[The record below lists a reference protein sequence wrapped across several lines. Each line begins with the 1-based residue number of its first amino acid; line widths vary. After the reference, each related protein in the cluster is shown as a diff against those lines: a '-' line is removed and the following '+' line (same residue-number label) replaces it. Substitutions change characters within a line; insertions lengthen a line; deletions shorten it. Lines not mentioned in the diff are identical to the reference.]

1 MHDTDNEI
9 TIQGQPGSP
18 GIAFG
23 PIHVVARGF
32 SAPEVY
38 QINDDQVAGEQHRF
52 KHALDKTKVEL
63 DALSNHIDNLS
74 GDDHGKIFDAHLMV
88 LEDRSLI
95 SKVNSAIVDR
105 NQNAEYAFYAVMQ
118 TFLEAMRRIN
128 DPYLKER
135 AADIDDVAQRVLRN
149 FQQDVDHDSADRP
162 DHQHILVAYDLSPS
176 DTASIDRSHVMGFA
190 TEQGS
195 VNSHTVILARSLG
208 IPAIVGLEGAVIDIK
223 TLSQSILDGYT
234 GKLIL
239 NPTKKTVQKYKKRAK
254 KKRDARKKLEV
265 LREAETTTTDG
276 HHITLSA
283 NIEFTNELPM
293 VKESGAEGVGL
304 FRTEFY
310 LLDGG
315 EMPDEMAQA
324 EIYTEVAKGCHPNQT
339 IIRTLDAG
347 GDKITAEPL
356 SQPEPNPFLGWRG
369 IRVSL
374 TRKGLFKEQ
383 LRAIL
388 RASAHGKIGIMFPMV
403 SGLREVRAAKEVL
416 NTAKE
421 ELIRENIPFDP
432 NIEVGVMIEI
442 PSAAMMANEIAREV
456 DFFSI
461 GTNDLVQY
469 TVAVDRVNNYVAHLY
484 KPTHPAVIRLMDITV
499 RAAKRNGI
507 WTGICGEMAGD
518 LRIIPILVGLGI
530 DELSVGAHQLPSIK
544 KAIRSLSQ
552 KDCSEMMREILAAA
566 SSPEIAELSDEMAK
580 NCYPDLLEDL
590 DQDD

>member
-1 MHDTDNEI
+1 MQGTDTEI
-9 TIQGQPGSP
+9 IIQGTPGSP

-23 PIHVVARGF
+23 PVHVVARGF
-32 SAPEVY
+32 HAPEVY
-38 QINDDQVAGEQHRF
+38 EIKPNHVQGEQDRF
-52 KHALDKTKVEL
+52 SEALDKTKVEL
-63 DALSNHIDNLS
+63 DDLRSHIDKLS
-74 GDDHGKIFDAHLMV
+74 GDDHGKIFDAHLLV
-88 LEDRSLI
+88 LEDKSLI
-95 SKVNSAIVDR
+95 TKVNSAIVDR
-105 NQNAEYAFYAVMQ
+105 HQNAEYAFYAVMQ

-128 DPYLKER
+128 DPYLRER
-135 AADIDDVAQRVLRN
+135 AADIDDVCQRVLRN
-149 FQQDVDHDSADRP
+149 FKHDEEHDFSEHP
-162 DHQHILVAYDLSPS
+162 DHKHVLVAFDLSPS
-176 DTASIDRSHVMGFA
+176 DTASIDRNHVMGFA

-195 VNSHTVILARSLG
+195 INSHTVILARSLG

-223 TLSQSILDGYT
+223 TLSDSILDGYT

-239 NPTKKTVQKYKKRAK
+239 NPTKETVRDYKKRAQ
-254 KKRDARKKLEV
+254 KRKIARKKLET

-310 LLDGG
+310 LLEGG
-315 EMPDEMAQA
+315 EMPGELAQA
-324 EIYTEVAKGCHPNQT
+324 EVYTEVAKAMHPNQT

-347 GDKITAEPL
+347 GDKISAEPL
-356 SQPEPNPFLGWRG
+356 AQPEPNPFLGWRG

-374 TRKGLFKEQ
+374 TRKALFKEQ

-388 RASAHGKIGIMFPMV
+388 RASAHGKLGIMFPMV
-403 SGLREVRAAKEVL
+403 SGLREVRAAKEIL
-416 NTAKE
+416 QIAMDELRKE
-421 ELIRENIPFDP
+421 NVSFDP

-461 GTNDLVQY
+461 GTNDLIQY

-499 RAAKRNGI
+499 RAAKDHKI

-518 LRIIPILVGLGI
+518 LMIIPILVGLGI
-530 DELSVGAHQLPSIK
+530 DELSVGTHQLPSIK

-552 KDCSEMMREILAAA
+552 KECSEMVAKALQAA
-566 SSPEIAELSDEMAK
+566 SSPEITELSQTMAK
-580 NCYPDLLEDL
+580 RCYPDLLE
-590 DQDD
+590 

>member
-1 MHDTDNEI
+1 MQGTETETI
-9 TIQGQPGSP
+9 IQGTPGSP

-23 PIHVVARGF
+23 PVHVVARGF
-32 SAPEVY
+32 NAPEVY
-38 QINDDQVAGEQHRF
+38 EIAEDHITIEQERF
-52 KHALDKTKVEL
+52 YKALDKTKEEL
-63 DALSNHIDNLS
+63 DQLRDHIDNLS
-74 GDDHGKIFDAHLMV
+74 GEEHGKIFDAHLLI
-88 LEDRSLI
+88 LEDKTLI
-95 SKVNSAIVDR
+95 NKVNSAIENR
-105 NQNAEYAFYAVMQ
+105 HQNAEYAFYAVMQ

-128 DPYLKER
+128 DSYLRER
-135 AADIDDVAQRVLRN
+135 AADIDDVCQRVLRN
-149 FQQDVDHDSADRP
+149 FQPDAEHESLERP
-162 DHQHILVAYDLSPS
+162 EHQHVLVAYDLSPS
-176 DTASIDRSHVMGFA
+176 DTASIDRNHVQGFA

-195 VNSHTVILARSLG
+195 INSHTVILARSMG

-223 TLSQSILDGYT
+223 TLSDSILDGYT

-239 NPTKKTVQKYKKRAK
+239 NPTKKTVREYKKRAH
-254 KKRDARKKLEV
+254 KRQEARKKLET

-293 VKESGAEGVGL
+293 VQESGAEGIGL

-315 EMPDEMAQA
+315 EMPDEMQQ
-324 EIYTEVAKGCHPNQT
+324 TEVYSQVVREMHPHQT

-356 SQPEPNPFLGWRG
+356 TQPEPNPFLGWRG

-374 TRKGLFKEQ
+374 TRKALFKEQ

-388 RASAHGKIGIMFPMV
+388 RASAHGKTGIMFPMI

-416 NTAKE
+416 QTAMD
-421 ELIRENIPFDP
+421 ELTRENVPFDP

-442 PSAAMMANEIAREV
+442 PSAAMMANEIGREV

-461 GTNDLVQY
+461 GTNDLIQY

-518 LRIIPILVGLGI
+518 LMIIPILVGLGI

-552 KDCSEMMREILAAA
+552 QECSEMMREVLAAA
-566 SSPEIAELSDEMAK
+566 SSPEITALSEEMARR
-580 NCYPDLLEDL
+580 CYPDLLEE
-590 DQDD
+590 